1 MLAFGHSQTNMTRLA
16 VWVTLVHREANI
28 IVKIELAITR
38 DRQPATPR
46 RRREERVATFC
57 TKKVLL
63 VISPLS
69 QCLVVKRDESLIN
82 NRRFAMIATRCKVLV
97 VIKMTIRFSLVF
109 EARDMLKE
117 LIARG
122 ATETPWVPALSH
134 RTDDTS
140 NNWTTTSC
148 A

>member
-1 MLAFGHSQTNMTRLA
+1 MLAFGHSQADVTRLA
-16 VWVTLVHREANI
+16 VRVALIHRETNI
-28 IVKIELAITR
+28 VVKIELAITR
-38 DRQPATPR
+38 NRQPATPT
-46 RRREERVATFC
+46 RRREERVATLR

-69 QCLVVKRDESLIN
+69 QRLVVKRNEPLVN
-82 NRRFAMIATRCKVLV
+82 NRRFAVIATRCKVLV

-117 LIARG
+117 LITYR

-134 RTDDTS
+134 CTDDTS
-140 NNWTTTSC
+140 NNWTTASC

>member
-1 MLAFGHSQTNMTRLA
+1 MTRLA
-16 VWVTLVHREANI
+16 VRVALVHRETNI
-28 IVKIELAITR
+28 VINIELAITR

-46 RRREERVATFC
+46 RRWKERVPTLR

-69 QCLVVKRDESLIN
+69 QRIVVKRDEPLVN
-82 NRRFAMIATRCKVLV
+82 NCRFAVIATRHKVLV
-97 VIKMTIRFSLVF
+97 VIEMTIGLSLVF
-109 EARDMLKE
+109 KARDMLKE

-122 ATETPWVPALSH
+122 ATETLWVPALSH

-140 NNWTTTSC
+140 YNWTTTSC